1 MAVEA
6 IDSTGIAS
14 ENNFDW
20 DNTLPLWNGRSIHPS
35 SPKIQASSILAQ
47 AFFSN
52 LQSSPICLKGSAGVS
67 GEADTEGNKEIEGHV
82 SVSNE
87 SGSVSVDVHGGVSQD
102 AEGNT
107 NASGGFG
114 IEWSF

>member
-1 MAVEA
+1 MTVEA
-6 IDSTGIAS
+6 IDSTVIAS

-20 DNTLPLWNGRSIHPS
+20 DNTLPQWNGRGVHRS
-35 SPKIQASSILAQ
+35 SPKIQASAIFAQ

-52 LQSSPICLKGSAGVS
+52 LKPTPICLKGSAGVS
-67 GEADTEGNKEIEGHV
+67 GETDSEGNKEIEGHI